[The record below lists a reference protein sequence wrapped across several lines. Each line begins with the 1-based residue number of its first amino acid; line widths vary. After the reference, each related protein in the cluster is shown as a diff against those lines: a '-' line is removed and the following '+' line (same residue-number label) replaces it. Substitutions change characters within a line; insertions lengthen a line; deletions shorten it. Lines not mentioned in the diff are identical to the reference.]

1 MRERE
6 SLKFDVLDLTF
17 ITNEEG
23 KTLNAYGREQEK
35 NGGKLDS
42 FELCQVFSQI
52 H

>member
-6 SLKFDVLDLTF
+6 NLKFDTLDLTF

-35 NGGKLDS
+35 NGGNLG
-42 FELCQVFSQI
+42 FSQVC
-52 H
+52 